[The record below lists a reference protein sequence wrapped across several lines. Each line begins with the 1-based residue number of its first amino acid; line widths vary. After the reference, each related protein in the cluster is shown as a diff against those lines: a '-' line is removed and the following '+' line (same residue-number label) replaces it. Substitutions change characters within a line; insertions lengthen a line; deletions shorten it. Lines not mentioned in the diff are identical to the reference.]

1 MAVSESHGY
10 IVVLSM
16 RLSVLTV
23 WNCPPPRC
31 VATAL
36 AMEGFSATHSTFV
49 TTMLSMNTLRLR
61 APPFHVRLWDGV
73 DEDVAESKQKLGTRR
88 GRRAPSGSTHV
99 CLRQIHS
106 RNGSSERQLQQKRNL
121 EWRLS
126 AGLVRHT
133 FLYTTCTDE
142 DGPRHLTAMEEEEE
156 EDDGDDT
163 PTTWS

>member
-1 MAVSESHGY
+1 MAVSESHGH

-106 RNGSSERQLQQKRNL
+106 RKFRTSTNVPPTAKAKLGVEAFRGTGSTHFSL
-121 EWRLS
+121 
-126 AGLVRHT
+126 H
-133 FLYTTCTDE
+133 Y
-142 DGPRHLTAMEEEEE
+142 MY
-156 EDDGDDT
+156 
-163 PTTWS
+163 

>member
-99 CLRQIHS
+99 CLRQIRS
-106 RNGSSERQLQQKRNL
+106 RKFRTSTTAKAKLGVEAFRGTGSTHFSL
-121 EWRLS
+121 
-126 AGLVRHT
+126 H
-133 FLYTTCTDE
+133 Y
-142 DGPRHLTAMEEEEE
+142 MY
-156 EDDGDDT
+156 
-163 PTTWS
+163 